1 MVQIGRRRDSPVQN
15 AIGEWP
21 QPEPR
26 MRRKNMRLKGK
37 RAIVTGA
44 AAGIGKL
51 SAEVFA
57 SEGAVVVASDRDG
70 PGLER
75 TVAAVQARG
84 LRCQGHQAE
93 VTNQD
98 ECRSLVEGTVSA
110 LGSIDVLFNV
120 AGVVHQGTLLETT
133 DEEWEQA
140 MQINARSMFW
150 TCRYALPVMLRQKSG
165 SIINMC
171 SVAGPFGV
179 LNRFVYSASKAA
191 VQGLTKSLAI
201 DYVDSGIRANCICPA
216 TVDTPSLRERIS
228 SAPDPEKAKAD
239 FIARQPMGR
248 IGKPEE
254 VAALA
259 VHLASDESAYTTG
272 QSFVLDGGMKL

>member
-1 MVQIGRRRDSPVQN
+1 MVQNRPRPGRSIWKTPSRVAATATES
-15 AIGEWP
+15 ATE
-21 QPEPR
+21 E
-26 MRRKNMRLKGK
+26 MRLKGK

-51 SAEVFA
+51 SAQVFA
-57 SEGAVVVASDRDG
+57 SEGAMVMASDRDRS
-70 PGLER
+70 GLEK
-75 TVAAVQARG
+75 TVDAIRAQG
-84 LRCQGHQAE
+84 LHCQSHRAD
-93 VTNQD
+93 VTIQD
-98 ECRSLVEGTVSA
+98 ECRSLVEA
-110 LGSIDVLFNV
+110 AAAELGSIDVLFNV
-120 AGVVHQGTLLETT
+120 AGVVHQGTILETT
-133 DEEWEQA
+133 DEDWEQA

-150 TCRYALPVMLRQKSG
+150 TCRYALPVMLEQKSG

-179 LNRFVYSASKAA
+179 LKRFVYSASKAA
-191 VQGLTKSLAI
+191 VLGLTKSLAI
-201 DYVDSGIRANCICPA
+201 DYVGSGIRANCICPA
-216 TVDTPSLRERIS
+216 TVDTPSLRVRIS
-228 SAPDPEKAKAD
+228 SAADPEKAKAD

-272 QSFVLDGGMKL
+272 QSIVVDGGMKL